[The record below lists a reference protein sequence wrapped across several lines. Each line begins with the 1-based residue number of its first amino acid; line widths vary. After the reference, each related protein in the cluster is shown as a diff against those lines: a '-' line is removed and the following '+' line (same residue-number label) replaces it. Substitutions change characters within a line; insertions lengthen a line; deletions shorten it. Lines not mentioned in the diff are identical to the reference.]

1 MEPWTTGSQIPPGDR
16 VVAMVERKRS
26 PSSPRYT
33 RPGLNG
39 DAMTRSLVALCAF
52 ALACGDPAPPT
63 LEGQVLDV
71 WGAQVAGASIL
82 IDGNNIT
89 ADDHGYFSIANPAYP
104 LTLRVGKDGYVQDE
118 IVVTAAED
126 GSVEQPTV
134 ALYPRPEERGFYVV
148 GQTSYQKLEPTSV
161 QVIGNEL
168 SKVSGL
174 QAISETAGRS
184 PFEVIF
190 QTELRLEEVT
200 RLGLELH
207 KLTYSAKVEI
217 AGPFG
222 TEEADANLYT
232 SAGTVPVE
240 LSPMR
245 SRDAYRVVPSEV
257 LEPGW
262 YAFQVQDVLDPN
274 NALNLASLPDAQ
286 KVAWAFE
293 YKP

>member
-1 MEPWTTGSQIPPGDR
+1 
-16 VVAMVERKRS
+16 
-26 PSSPRYT
+26 
-33 RPGLNG
+33 
-39 DAMTRSLVALCAF
+39 MTARFLAILALPAV
-52 ALACGDPAPPT
+52 LMACGETAPAT
-63 LEGQVLDV
+63 LDGQVLDI
-71 WGAQVAGASIL
+71 WGAQVAGATIL
-82 IDGNNIT
+82 IDGTNLT
-89 ADDHGYFSIANPAYP
+89 ADDHGYFAVENPTYP
-104 LTLRVGKDGYVQDE
+104 MTLRVGKDGYVQDE
-118 IVVTAAED
+118 VVVVVAED
-126 GSVEQPTV
+126 GTV
-134 ALYPRPEERGFYVV
+134 VPPNIALYPRPQERGFYVV
-148 GQTSYQKLEPTSV
+148 GQTAYKKLDPASV

-174 QAISETAGRS
+174 QAIPVTAGRT

-217 AGPFG
+217 SGPFG

-232 SAGTVPVE
+232 STGVINLE
-240 LSPMR
+240 LAPMR
-245 SRDAYRVVPSEV
+245 SRDAYRVVPTES

-262 YAFQVQDVLDPN
+262 YAFQIQDVLDPN
-274 NALNLASLPDAQ
+274 NALNLASLPAAQ

>member
-1 MEPWTTGSQIPPGDR
+1 
-16 VVAMVERKRS
+16 
-26 PSSPRYT
+26 
-33 RPGLNG
+33 
-39 DAMTRSLVALCAF
+39 MTRSLVAVCAF
-52 ALACGDPAPPT
+52 VLACGTAEPPT
-63 LEGQVLDV
+63 LEGQVLDI
-71 WGAQVAGASIL
+71 WGAQVPGATVL
-82 IDGNNIT
+82 IDGTNYT
-89 ADDHGYFSIANPAYP
+89 ADDHGYFSVPNPVYP

-118 IVVTAAED
+118 LVVSAAED
-126 GSVEQPTV
+126 GTV
-134 ALYPRPEERGFYVV
+134 APPNIALYPRPAERGFYVV
-148 GQTSYQKLEPTSV
+148 GQTAYKKLDPTNV

-174 QAISETAGRS
+174 QAISTTAGRT

-190 QTELRLEEVT
+190 QTDLRLEEVT

-232 SAGTVPVE
+232 SAGTVDVE

-245 SRDAYRVVPSEV
+245 SREAYMVTPTEA

-274 NALNLASLPDAQ
+274 NASNLASLPAAQ